1 MKVKQL
7 LVGLFLLTFA
17 MGAKAQTTYDS
28 TDMKVN
34 SGDHSWATFYFGH
47 EPNGEL
53 GSTALIVEC
62 LFHRAELITN
72 YDSNEQM
79 VSQFFAVTC
88 SQNGPIFV
96 NGIPTTTWTV
106 NATPLF
112 ESLVMYGSNG
122 TTENLNLQVVS
133 VTWTFAGYCGHGK
146 CSGPGASGNAQI
158 VY

>member
-1 MKVKQL
+1 MKMKQL
-7 LVGLFLLTFA
+7 LAGLLFISMA
-17 MGAKAQTTYDS
+17 MTAKAQTTYDS
-28 TDMKVN
+28 TDVKVN
-34 SGDHSWATFYFGH
+34 VGDHSWATFYFGH
-47 EPNGEL
+47 EPNNEP

-72 YDSNEQM
+72 YDSTEQM

-88 SQNGPIFV
+88 SQQGPVFV
-96 NGIPTTTWTV
+96 NGVPTTTWTV

-112 ESLVMYGSNG
+112 ESLVMYGANG
-122 TTENLNLQVVS
+122 ATENLNLQVMS
-133 VTWTFAGYCGHGK
+133 VTWTFAGFCGHGK